1 MGILRTSFPVLPTT
15 TESISLHL
23 VKKANHLGLDLEAS
37 EDRSLNGCL
46 VRNIVSGSAAEK
58 DKRVK
63 EGDFVI
69 AVNNESLKGATTA
82 QAKAILRRASLLGG
96 RREREDWP
104 FHGGGCRGP
113 EVMPDRIG
121 KGNECCH
128 GTIG

>member
-1 MGILRTSFPVLPTT
+1 MSKL
-15 TESISLHL
+15 SIIETFSLAFHQ
-23 VKKANHLGLDLEAS
+23 ANHLGLDLEAT

-69 AVNNESLKGATTA
+69 AVNNESLKGASTA

-96 RREREDWP
+96 KASCLMLGQD
-104 FHGGGCRGP
+104 
-113 EVMPDRIG
+113 DAS
-121 KGNECCH
+121 
-128 GTIG
+128 